1 MANTIETYT
10 GKINEYVDWVTGKD
24 TLTDQDVTG
33 GLPVSGGSIRNL
45 LQDKLKKPLYM
56 YEDVENGLYR
66 MFSSEESK
74 NLFISD
80 PQAYANLEIF
90 NFVRPSD
97 YELSTDISLNP
108 RYLISGDSTQT
119 AGILAYSGALSTPA
133 AFGPR
138 APAFGPACPPLS
150 DSLRSSLPGPAPT
163 RMAAS
168 N

>member
-119 AGILAYSGALSTPA
+119 AGILAYTWGIMKGNSTA
-133 AFGPR
+133 
-138 APAFGPACPPLS
+138 S
-150 DSLRSSLPGPAPT
+150 DSVVANYTITDENGISQNFSQIYSSV
-163 RMAAS
+163 
-168 N
+168 